1 MNREINAAIKTLT
14 GRIARA
20 TAKYNAN
27 REEQRQIIIG
37 KNLEFFD
44 NPSEAYEKLMQEN
57 HRLMKFISNA
67 KNAIAALETLDEND
81 INL

>member
-14 GRIARA
+14 GRTARA
-20 TAKYNAN
+20 TARYNAN

-57 HRLMKFISNA
+57 HRLMKFISSA
-67 KNAIAALETLDEND
+67 KNAIAALEALDEND